1 MLTRVH
7 VITAYGQSKSLL
19 NKTITLLNQFA
30 AKCRRSR
37 APSGPYS
44 EIESIKSAL
53 YRDMR
58 HPPLP
63 LERNDLHA
71 WTNNERYDL
80 IMALEKE
87 SSLTL
92 GPICKPSTEFAAAA
106 KIRSFGADP
115 RQDFWLEMLLLL
127 WLPRHR
133 NLHPSKGGTQR
144 RFEFF
149 KGGKGFTG
157 EGS

>member
-53 YRDMR
+53 YPDMR
-58 HPPLP
+58 HPLSFRTKRLAT
-63 LERNDLHA
+63 LEQT
-71 WTNNERYDL
+71 TNV
-80 IMALEKE
+80 M
-87 SSLTL
+87 T
-92 GPICKPSTEFAAAA
+92 
-106 KIRSFGADP
+106 
-115 RQDFWLEMLLLL
+115 
-127 WLPRHR
+127 
-133 NLHPSKGGTQR
+133 
-144 RFEFF
+144 
-149 KGGKGFTG
+149 
-157 EGS
+157 

>member
-37 APSGPYS
+37 AHLLARIAKSRALNRHYI
-44 EIESIKSAL
+44 EIWGT
-53 YRDMR
+53 
-58 HPPLP
+58 PLP

-71 WTNNERYDL
+71 WANNERYDL

-115 RQDFWLEMLLLL
+115 RQDFWLEMVLLL

-133 NLHPSKGGTQR
+133 NLHPSKGGTQG